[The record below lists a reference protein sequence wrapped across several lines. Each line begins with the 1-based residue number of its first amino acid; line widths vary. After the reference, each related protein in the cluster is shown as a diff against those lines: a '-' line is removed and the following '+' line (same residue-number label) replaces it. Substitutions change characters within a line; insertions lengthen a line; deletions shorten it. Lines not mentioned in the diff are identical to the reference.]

1 MSRHNDEL
9 CEDERFSDPE
19 SHFRV
24 NVFNASLDIIINQL
38 LQRFVSLRET
48 SALFQAIQPSELNSA
63 PDDALYEHA
72 QRLADHYNRDLS
84 PCFPSQLI
92 AFRACFKAEFA
103 KGPSIKDMAKILIV
117 DHSSLAPSFSDVCT
131 AFFLYLTIPVTVA
144 TAERSFSKLKL
155 IKTYLRSAMA

>member
-1 MSRHNDEL
+1 MRRHYDEL
-9 CEDERFSDPE
+9 CEDERLSDPE
-19 SHFRV
+19 SNFRV

-84 PCFPSQLI
+84 PCFLSQLI
-92 AFRACFKAEFA
+92 AFRACLRLNLQKDHQLRIWLKYSLSITALWHHHSVMFA
-103 KGPSIKDMAKILIV
+103 QR
-117 DHSSLAPSFSDVCT
+117 F
-131 AFFLYLTIPVTVA
+131 
-144 TAERSFSKLKL
+144 
-155 IKTYLRSAMA
+155 